1 MNDYW
6 SIEQLQA
13 EDQNVQFKVL
23 YDMKYLGFLV
33 KEPLEE
39 EIVIEPEGVIHP
51 LNETRN
57 EGVNVNTNASEDEEG
72 IVYCCGRE
80 LEEDWIQC
88 DYPKCET
95 GWYHFSCAGITTL
108 PMGKWYCKNC
118 MKAIEEKI
126 KIYEEKVIIKK
137 IKTIQKS
144 QSTTL
149 PLWLANQFKTLK
161 LSIFKIPFH
170 YSERFRNRCLE
181 DSDFQQ
187 DLAKKSKFWFYTGA
201 LFASSSRDPRISND
215 FCQILVQRLNHL
227 ITNTKT
233 FKKDVLLFHT
243 FENNN
248 KKKKKMT
255 NKANV
260 FTTQPLTKNQKKKM
274 NTISIYD
281 SNKNKNMN
289 NNKNNYNYENLLLIP
304 QQLIGNTINSNLSPK
319 LRKENKPALRTEKIN
334 NKITKNL
341 DEENIN
347 EKKKKNQLFE
357 QIITNQEQETFL
369 DRENKRKF
377 EELLSKQVI
386 LKKKKKNHTQNQQ
399 NNNQTNDSN
408 ILEQMEFKK
417 RRQIQKLPMNNNKK
431 NENGVGDGDINV
443 NGNGNEDNFNNKQIR
458 NEKINPFNDDDD
470 LNSINQLLK
479 EKLIIKR
486 NRVFENFILWNNSQ
500 WEKDNLMKNF
510 NKNLKLSKEEKKFF
524 EKLSKLERNIYL
536 YWIINVDK
544 FQKWV
549 AKYQ

>member
-33 KEPLEE
+33 NDPLEE

-57 EGVNVNTNASEDEEG
+57 EGVSLNTSEDEEG

-108 PMGKWYCKNC
+108 PIGKWYCKNC

-144 QSTTL
+144 QRTAL

-187 DLAKKSKFWFYTGA
+187 DVAKKSRFWFYTGA
-201 LFASSSRDPRISND
+201 LFASSSRDPQISND
-215 FCQILVQRLNHL
+215 FCQILVQRLSHL
-227 ITNTKT
+227 MTKTKT
-233 FKKDVLLFHT
+233 FKKDFLLFHT
-243 FENNN
+243 FENHNHNNN
-248 KKKKKMT
+248 KKKKTKKK
-255 NKANV
+255 NG
-260 FTTQPLTKNQKKKM
+260 FTTQLLTKNQKKKI
-274 NTISIYD
+274 NTLPIYD
-281 SNKNKNMN
+281 CNKNKKMNKNKNN
-289 NNKNNYNYENLLLIP
+289 ENYENLLIKP
-304 QQLIGNTINSNLSPK
+304 QYRIENTLNSNLSSR
-319 LRKENKPALRTEKIN
+319 LIKENKPALRTEKIN
-334 NKITKNL
+334 NEITKNM
-341 DEENIN
+341 DEEIVN
-347 EKKKKNQLFE
+347 EKVEKNQLLE
-357 QIITNQEQETFL
+357 QTLRNKDQETIF
-369 DRENKRKF
+369 DRQNKRKF
-377 EELLSKQVI
+377 EELLSNQII
-386 LKKKKKNHTQNQQ
+386 LKKKKKNHTKNQQ
-399 NNNQTNDSN
+399 NKNQINDSK
-408 ILEQMEFKK
+408 ISEQMKLKK
-417 RRQIQKLPMNNNKK
+417 RRQIQKLKHSNNN
-431 NENGVGDGDINV
+431 NNDGVGVG
-443 NGNGNEDNFNNKQIR
+443 NGNGNEDNFNNKQVKD
-458 NEKINPFNDDDD
+458 EKINPFNYDDD
-470 LNSINQLLK
+470 LNSISQLLK
-479 EKLIIKR
+479 EKLRIKR
-486 NRVFENFILWNNSQ
+486 NRAFENFILWNNSQ

-510 NKNLKLSKEEKKFF
+510 DKNLKLSKEEKNFF
-524 EKLSKLERNIYL
+524 EKLSQLERSIYL
-536 YWIINVDK
+536 FWIINVDK
-544 FQKWV
+544 FQNWV
-549 AKYQ
+549 AQYKK